1 MLHHAAF
8 GHPARRWGAM
18 AAAAAL
24 GARLLRGAAVAAA
37 LEGNARRAFA
47 GAAAPA
53 LKAPER
59 SGRYARLTDADVSA
73 LSEIVGGGSAVVTD
87 SDELERYNVDWM
99 RKYRGASRLA
109 LRPSDAQSAAA
120 ALRYCSDRRLA
131 VVPQGG
137 NTGLVGGSVP
147 VFDEVVLSV
156 SAMNA
161 VESIDA
167 DTGVAVAQAGVV
179 LETLD
184 GALAEKGLMAPLD
197 LGAKGTC
204 MIGGNVSTNA
214 GGLRLL
220 RYGSLH
226 GSVLGVEVALADG
239 SVLDLM
245 SENRKDTTG
254 YDLKNLFVGAEG
266 TLGVVTRVA
275 LQGAPRPAAV
285 NVAWLAC
292 PSYAAVLDALR
303 EARASL
309 GEVLSAFEL
318 IDSASLSM
326 ALAHQPQNRDPLPEA
341 ESPFYVLVETS
352 GSVNDHDVAKLEAFV
367 EAAVDSGAISDGV
380 LASSARE
387 SAALWELR
395 EGISDALTA
404 RGGVH
409 KYDVS
414 LPLRDLYAMVDDC
427 RNTMRVT
434 GLEAEGVTVCGYGHC
449 GDGNLHLNI
458 SAPGVD
464 AARVKGALEPWV
476 YEWVQARKGARI
488 LVRARVRLC
497 VAAGTRALRVL
508 TQATH
513 AQCDAARPS
522 ARARAHARRLGFR
535 RARPGPHES

>member
-1 MLHHAAF
+1 M
-8 GHPARRWGAM
+8 G
-18 AAAAAL
+18 
-24 GARLLRGAAVAAA
+24 
-37 LEGNARRAFA
+37 
-47 GAAAPA
+47 
-53 LKAPER
+53 
-59 SGRYARLTDADVSA
+59 DSA
-73 LSEIVGGGSAVVTD
+73 
-87 SDELERYNVDWM
+87 
-99 RKYRGASRLA
+99 
-109 LRPSDAQSAAA
+109 
-120 ALRYCSDRRLA
+120 
-131 VVPQGG
+131 
-137 NTGLVGGSVP
+137 P
-147 VFDEVVLSV
+147 VFHLRKAKE
-156 SAMNA
+156 
-161 VESIDA
+161 E
-167 DTGVAVAQAGVV
+167 AGSH
-179 LETLD
+179 D
-184 GALAEKGLMAPLD
+184 
-197 LGAKGTC
+197 
-204 MIGGNVSTNA
+204 
-214 GGLRLL
+214 
-220 RYGSLH
+220 
-226 GSVLGVEVALADG
+226 
-239 SVLDLM
+239 
-245 SENRKDTTG
+245 
-254 YDLKNLFVGAEG
+254 
-266 TLGVVTRVA
+266 
-275 LQGAPRPAAV
+275 
-285 NVAWLAC
+285 
-292 PSYAAVLDALR
+292 
-303 EARASL
+303 
-309 GEVLSAFEL
+309 
-318 IDSASLSM
+318 
-326 ALAHQPQNRDPLPEA
+326 LPEA